1 MTTPRKKIFGYVKL
15 VSDQQSAYG
24 LIFNSS
30 PNTGLTLLELMITL
44 VLVGILLLLAFS
56 MMSRFI
62 AWSRLNIATFQLSQQ
77 WKTTRYNATGQGELP
92 TSVCMAEILQEQI
105 QYTQIQGSNC
115 EMATQWFFLPQGV
128 SIDQNN
134 STLPTINA
142 ILGNGGRYYR
152 ASWAD
157 TRGGIGGSWGQL
169 GRIVLITPEISAK
182 KCLFLYRVDGSW
194 NIRENGRCNR

>member
-1 MTTPRKKIFGYVKL
+1 MGTPRKKIFSYVKL
-15 VSDQQSAYG
+15 ISDRQSAYG
-24 LIFNSS
+24 IILNSS

-44 VLVGILLLLAFS
+44 VLMGILLLLAFS
-56 MMSRFI
+56 MMSGFI

-77 WKTTRYNATGQGELP
+77 WKTTRYNATGQGEQP
-92 TSVCMAEILQEQI
+92 TSVCMAELLQEQI
-105 QYTQIQGSNC
+105 QYTQIQGGNC
-115 EMATQWFFLPQGV
+115 ALATQWFFLPQGV

-134 STLPTINA
+134 STL
-142 ILGNGGRYYR
+142 LMVNGIYYR

-157 TRGGIGGSWGQL
+157 TRGGLGGSWGQL
-169 GRIVLITPEISAK
+169 GRIVLISPRISAK